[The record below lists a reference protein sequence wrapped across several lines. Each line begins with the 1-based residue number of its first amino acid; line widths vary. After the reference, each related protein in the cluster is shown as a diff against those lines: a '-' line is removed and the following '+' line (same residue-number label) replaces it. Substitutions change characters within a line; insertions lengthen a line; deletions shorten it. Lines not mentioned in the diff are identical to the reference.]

1 MKGLVVL
8 FFLFAATIGIGP
20 EVAAQDGPRPVYAPG
35 EVLVKFRP
43 QAASADIASVKSQL
57 RLDTLKIFK
66 RITVHHLK
74 IRSNLTVEQAISRLR
89 QSPFVEYAEANYY
102 RYVNAVP
109 NDPRYP
115 EMWGLNNTGQTG
127 GTPGADIDAQA
138 GWNITTGSS
147 NVVVALIDS
156 GTDVNHQDLAANIW
170 TNPGE
175 IPGNGID
182 DDGNGF
188 VDDVRGWDFRDND
201 NDPTDTSATCSG
213 HGTHT
218 AGTIGAVGNNGIG
231 VTGVNWNVKIMPLR
245 VFGGFFCSGADSQII
260 SAIEYYT
267 DFGIRFSSNSYGGG
281 PFNQAAMDAIRASQ
295 SVFVAAAGNE
305 NRDNDVTP
313 NYPSNYELDSIIAV
327 AATDDTDARASFS
340 NFGLNSVDLGAPG
353 VDILSTIPG
362 DNYGLLSGTS
372 MATPHVAGAVGLLL
386 AQDPG
391 LTNNEIKFRILNGT
405 DASGL
410 PVLTGGR
417 LNVRNALN
425 FGLLPP
431 GVEVHVTPVGS
442 TTVSPGGTISYN
454 VVVHNHSA
462 GAATVTAKVYV
473 RSPAGQEMDLNG
485 PFTFPLA
492 AAGSVTQT
500 FSKTVP
506 ATVGLGSYTIFGQA
520 ETATSF
526 DEDPVEYQV
535 VP

>member
-1 MKGLVVL
+1 MKRLAVL
-8 FFLFAATIGIGP
+8 FFLFAVSISIGREAG
-20 EVAAQDGPRPVYAPG
+20 AQDGQRPVYVPA
-35 EVLVKFRP
+35 EVLVKFRS
-43 QAASADIASVKSQL
+43 QAASADIGSIKSQL
-57 RLDTLKIFK
+57 GLDTLKIFK
-66 RITVHHLK
+66 RIAAHHLK
-74 IRSNLTVEQAISRLR
+74 IRSNLTVAQAISRLR

-138 GWNITTGSS
+138 AWNITTGSA

-156 GTDVNHQDLAANIW
+156 GTDLNHQDLAANIW

-188 VDDVRGWDFRDND
+188 VDDVHGWDFRDND

-218 AGTIGAVGNNGIG
+218 AGTIGALGNNGIG
-231 VTGVNWNVKIMPLR
+231 VTGVNWSVKIMPLR

-260 SAIEYYT
+260 SAIEYYS

-281 PFNQAAMDAIRASQ
+281 PFNQAAMDAIRASK
-295 SVFVAAAGNE
+295 SVYVAAAGNE
-305 NRDNDVTP
+305 GRDNDVTP
-313 NYPSNYELDSIIAV
+313 NYPSNYELQNIIAV
-327 AATDDTDARASFS
+327 AATDDTDVRAGFS

-372 MATPHVAGAVGLLL
+372 MATPHVAGVVCLLL

-391 LTNNEIKFRILNGT
+391 LTNLEIRFRILRGVDPT
-405 DASGL
+405 GL
-410 PVLTGGR
+410 SVATGGR
-417 LNVRNALN
+417 LNAKNSLV
-425 FGLLPP
+425 FGLQPP
-431 GVEVHVTPVGS
+431 LVEVALTPVGP
-442 TTVSPGGTISYN
+442 TTVSPGDAISYN
-454 VVVHNHSA
+454 LSIQNNGSA
-462 GAATVTAKVYV
+462 AATITAKIYAQG
-473 RSPAGQEMDLNG
+473 PAGQEATLHG
-485 PFTFPLA
+485 PVTFSLA
-492 AAGSVTQT
+492 GGGSVNQT
-500 FSKTVP
+500 FSKTIP
-506 ATVGLGSYTIFGQA
+506 TAVGLGSYSIFGQA

-526 DEDPVEYQV
+526 DEDPVAYEI

>member
-1 MKGLVVL
+1 MRRFAIL
-8 FFLFAATIGIGP
+8 FFLFAVSISFGWEAG
-20 EVAAQDGPRPVYAPG
+20 AQNGQRPVYVPG

-43 QAASADIASVKSQL
+43 QAASGDIASIKSQL
-57 RLDTLKIFK
+57 RLDTLGIFK
-66 RITVHHLK
+66 RITVHRLK
-74 IRSNLTVEQAISRLR
+74 ILSNLTVEQALSRLR
-89 QSPFVEYAEANYY
+89 QSPLVEYAEPNYY
-102 RYVNAVP
+102 RYLNLVP

-138 GWNITTGSS
+138 AWNITAGSP

-156 GTDVNHQDLAANIW
+156 GTDLIHQDLAANIW

-188 VDDVRGWDFRDND
+188 IDDVHGWDFRDND

-218 AGTIGAVGNNGIG
+218 AGTIGALGNNGIG
-231 VTGVNWNVKIMPLR
+231 VTGVNWSVKIMPLR

-267 DFGIRFSSNSYGGG
+267 DFGIRLSSNSYGGG
-281 PFNQAAMDAIRASQ
+281 PFNQAMMDAIRASK
-295 SVFVAAAGNE
+295 SVFVAAAGNDG
-305 NRDNDVTP
+305 RDNDVTP
-313 NYPSNYELDSIIAV
+313 NFPSNYELDNIIAV

-340 NFGLNSVDLGAPG
+340 NFGVNSVDLGAPG

-362 DNYGLLSGTS
+362 NNYGLLSGTS

-391 LTNNEIKFRILNGT
+391 LTDREIRFRILRGVDPT
-405 DASGL
+405 GL
-410 PVLTGGR
+410 PVATGGR
-417 LNVRNALN
+417 LNARNALN

-431 GVEVHVTPVGS
+431 GVEVHVAPVGA

-462 GAATVTAKVYV
+462 SAATVTAKVYV
-473 RSPAGQEMDLNG
+473 RSPSGLEMNLNG
-485 PFTFPLA
+485 PMTFPLGA
-492 AAGSVTQT
+492 GGSVTQT
-500 FSKTVP
+500 FSKTIP
-506 ATVGLGSYTIFGQA
+506 ATVALGSYTLFGQA

-526 DEDPVEYQV
+526 DEDPVEYEV